1 MKKTPKYGNIYKSQV
16 TIFWYFKKKW
26 FFFFSFFLEIYTIY
40 CISVIG
46 ISIGRYGKIY
56 IGNLLVS
63 ADKKIGFIGSYRYRP
78 IWKKAYRS
86 YTAFGASAMALVRWA
101 SLLLLQMISNWNWQ
115 TLHFL
120 KLHVPKGLDFST
132 CHINW
137 IVNICTCPSV
147 NFLVPW
153 LLQQTLVPS
162 FFFLS
167 LFRHFSN
174 HM

>member
-1 MKKTPKYGNIYKSQV
+1 MA
-16 TIFWYFKKKW
+16 
-26 FFFFSFFLEIYTIY
+26 
-40 CISVIG
+40 
-46 ISIGRYGKIY
+46 
-56 IGNLLVS
+56 LVV
-63 ADKKIGFIGSYRYRP
+63 
-78 IWKKAYRS
+78 
-86 YTAFGASAMALVRWA
+86 LVRWA

-167 LFRHFSN
+167 HSCPKYVVIGKKIPSQSN
-174 HM
+174 DKFVNYSQQTTIFHWNWKEILRFVGFITWLTQPIQPKFGGDFCRCTTGPPTNLNISF